1 MSIPRVSTQHGQGG
15 KKERWVQQ
23 AHHVLK
29 KVGVLGANLEAEIS
43 NSELLF
49 IRRRMGVA
57 RDELLAAMERDD
69 VEDIKNEVLRL
80 TATLKENDAFED
92 MGKEVVDEE
101 VVLDFRIP
109 GMPSRDLSKSTEVVA
124 SSRSGRGGQRGGR
137 RGRRKDGRGGGQ
149 RGGSRM
155 YEKRRSMAV

>member
-1 MSIPRVSTQHGQGG
+1 
-15 KKERWVQQ
+15 
-23 AHHVLK
+23 
-29 KVGVLGANLEAEIS
+29 
-43 NSELLF
+43 
-49 IRRRMGVA
+49 
-57 RDELLAAMERDD
+57 MERDD